1 MEGAGLCPKCRNL
14 ALDFDLELNQQ
25 LFDDPASTIMVERIS
40 LFMSTKLSRPRVHET
55 LLFIALLSGPPA
67 LRVRDPSASLS
78 GNADWSVLLNA
89 AVWALGAFW
98 VFLNL
103 GGYVL
108 KAKSIPRF
116 GLLYGLVFLLVFC
129 LYLSTL
135 TSLVPILTLYR
146 VSQILI
152 AVFFGF
158 FWVRRFGVDS
168 TLKHLLGG
176 YLTLSVAIA
185 VAAFVAPDLVYTT
198 ATTESIYGTVN
209 TDGDARLRLRGDSI
223 ANTGSVAAMG
233 FVLLLSYPSVIG
245 RRAIFLSMLALEVVL
260 LALAQTR
267 ISFAIVL
274 MFLLLA
280 LIRFPRAT
288 PLRSFLYFMAAITPI
303 LALKWMPTV
312 LDYLLRSQENSAST
326 LSDRLPL
333 WQYIVSEVL
342 ERSPW
347 TGLGLYANRTI
358 ASEYN
363 PGLGTSHSAYV
374 EIFSGGGILAF
385 SVFVV
390 ILGIELFLALRLLLV
405 FGDNPKVFAVVSLFF
420 STILIGITSEEMII
434 ASPTSLTF
442 WLMLSVIPTVGAV
455 YTHAQRG
462 EIGISQNNLT
472 GSRVLPTTRR

>member
-1 MEGAGLCPKCRNL
+1 MG
-14 ALDFDLELNQQ
+14 
-25 LFDDPASTIMVERIS
+25 ERTS
-40 LFMSTKLSRPRVHET
+40 QFMSTKLSKPRVYET

-108 KAKSIPRF
+108 KARSIPRL
-116 GLLYGLVFLLVFC
+116 GLLYSLAILLVFC

-135 TSLVPILTLYR
+135 TSLVPILTFYR

-152 AVFFGF
+152 AVLFGF
-158 FWVRRFGVDS
+158 FWVRRFGVHS
-168 TLKHLLGG
+168 TLRHLLGG
-176 YLTLSVAIA
+176 YLTLCVAIA
-185 VAAFVAPDLVYTT
+185 VASNVAPDLVYTT
-198 ATTESIYGTVN
+198 GTTESIYGETVR
-209 TDGDARLRLRGDSI
+209 TDRATRLRGDAI

-233 FVLLLSYPSVIG
+233 FVLLLSYPFVIKS
-245 RRAIFLSMLALEVVL
+245 RIIFLGMLALAVTLMAMAQTRASFAVVL
-260 LALAQTR
+260 L
-267 ISFAIVL
+267 
-274 MFLLLA
+274 FLLLA
-280 LIRFPRAT
+280 LIRFPRTT
-288 PLRSFLYFMAAITPI
+288 PLRAFLYFLAALIPV
-303 LALKWMPTV
+303 LALRWMTTV
-312 LDYLLRSQENSAST
+312 FEYLLRGQEDSVGT

-347 TGLGLYANRTI
+347 TGVGLYANRSI
-358 ASEYN
+358 ATEYN
-363 PGLGTSHSAYV
+363 PGLGTSHSAFV

-385 SVFVV
+385 SVFVA
-390 ILGIELFLALRLLLV
+390 ILGVELFLALRSLIV
-405 FGDNPKVFAVVSLFF
+405 SGANPGVFAVVSLFF
-420 STILIGITSEEMII
+420 STILIGITSEEMVIS
-434 ASPTSLTF
+434 SPTSFTF
-442 WLMLSVIPTVGAV
+442 WLMLSLIPATSGAV

-462 EIGISQNNLT
+462 EIGISANSSA